1 MFTVLTVLTVFVAV
15 ELAETV
21 VMLLGAALAVTGDGD
36 GDGEFCVFVVIVL
49 VLALG
54 DVLP

>member
-1 MFTVLTVLTVFVAV
+1 MFVAV
-15 ELAETV
+15 GLAETV
-21 VMLLGAALAVTGDGD
+21 IVLLVAALTVT

-54 DVLP
+54 DVLA